1 MIISTRLL
9 LAVGSAGIVI
19 PQSGCSP
26 ISPETHQ
33 AQIHHMGH
41 HVMPFDLNRT
51 KHVFQ
56 MTETGGILRVIAKD
70 PKDTK
75 QIVLV
80 RQHLQHEAARFQ
92 NGDFSDPATLHGQDM
107 PGIRELS
114 ADPSHFVVRYPDGA
128 QIAFFSRDIRL
139 ITAIHR
145 WFGAQLSEHGSDAT
159 SQ

>member
-56 MTETGGILRVIAKD
+56 MAETGGILRVIAKD
-70 PKDTK
+70 PKDKNKLYSSGNTFSMK
-75 QIVLV
+75 WRASKTEISPIRPPFMAKTCQESENYPQI
-80 RQHLQHEAARFQ
+80 HHI
-92 NGDFSDPATLHGQDM
+92 S
-107 PGIRELS
+107 
-114 ADPSHFVVRYPDGA
+114 
-128 QIAFFSRDIRL
+128 
-139 ITAIHR
+139 
-145 WFGAQLSEHGSDAT
+145 
-159 SQ
+159 